1 MRGAFAETRCGA
13 GCGPGA
19 GRGKVQVSRALP
31 GGVQARGRAENGCEA
46 GRAWAPPPNPAPRI
60 VSCKSPRRLLFL
72 EIPLSHRLLPFNFLF
87 ARANMPSKLIPPK
100 VYSAQVR
107 LPRQIPISQ
116 GR

>member
-46 GRAWAPPPNPAPRI
+46 GRAWAAPNPALRI

-116 GR
+116 GG